1 MKVLTLIF
9 LAKLVILHLHSVHCC
24 SINVDFQNEK
34 PSAFVLYQ
42 SSELSSIKIVSMMC
56 FIFLQTSKNRGKG
69 PSISLIRVLTAFTYL
84 QPLKQARYFRLFPP
98 QCFGLRRNQQ
108 RNATWRQEKTSFVKL
123 IQNHFFRCFPCLLLC
138 HWRCEHAA
146 CYLKFELLHCENI
159 MKILGLH

>member
-9 LAKLVILHLHSVHCC
+9 LAKLVILHLHSMHCRM
-24 SINVDFQNEK
+24 NVDFQNEK

-108 RNATWRQEKTSFVKL
+108 RNATWRPKKNKFCKNDTKPFFSVSLGFYFV
-123 IQNHFFRCFPCLLLC
+123 IGDAN
-138 HWRCEHAA
+138 
-146 CYLKFELLHCENI
+146 LLHVVLSLNFFI
-159 MKILGLH
+159 AKT